1 MARKSTI
8 DKLPVELRKEI
19 ARLRDE
25 RALSIDDILA
35 HLRKLA
41 PDAEVSRSALG
52 RYTKRIDAMG
62 AILKDA
68 RDGANALVAQ
78 LGERGEG
85 DVQRMN
91 VELAQSLLT
100 RFMISETGEPV
111 RLDAKEASFLA
122 AALKNLTAASRD
134 NAAFLETVE
143 KRVRAKAAE
152 LAKSA
157 AKAAGISG
165 ELADQIA
172 AKILGVAKPVASSF
186 AAGAAGAGAGIG
198 AG

>member
-8 DKLPVELRKEI
+8 DRLPVELRKEI

-25 RALSIDDILA
+25 RALSIDNILA
-35 HLRKLA
+35 HLRALA
-41 PDAEVSRSALG
+41 PEADISRSSLG

-78 LGERGEG
+78 LGDRGEG

-100 RFMISETGEPV
+100 RFMISETGVPV
-111 RLDAKEASFLA
+111 QLDAKEASFLA
-122 AALKNLTAASRD
+122 AAIKNLTAASRD
-134 NAAFLETVE
+134 NAAFVEAVE
-143 KRVRAKAAE
+143 KRARAKAAE

-157 AKAAGISG
+157 AKSAGISA
-165 ELADQIA
+165 ELADTIA
-172 AKILGVAKPVASSF
+172 ATILGVAAP
-186 AAGAAGAGAGIG
+186 AALQAPP
-198 AG
+198 